1 MPRLRRTVAK
11 LSSRRVGFDLKS
23 VLVRFVVSEMS
34 VSQFSVPRLPFS
46 PVSIIPPKLHT
57 LILIYMLP
65 LAEAKAGE
73 TPEVSTSNIL
83 SEIGKDKRTVGL
95 LSLSS

>member
-1 MPRLRRTVAK
+1 
-11 LSSRRVGFDLKS
+11 
-23 VLVRFVVSEMS
+23 
-34 VSQFSVPRLPFS
+34 
-46 PVSIIPPKLHT
+46 
-57 LILIYMLP
+57 MLP